1 MVLEPAAAVAPSG
14 RRVRGTLLVLAAML
28 LVALNLRTSITSVG
42 SLLTEVRAGLHLS
55 GLMAGVV
62 TTMPTIAFA
71 VFGAFTPVLV
81 RRFAAPRVLVAAMAA
96 LVAGQALRVITDSAV
111 IFVVTGALA
120 LSGIAVGNVLMPMLV
135 KQHFPERTGL
145 VTGMYSVSM
154 SIGATVGA
162 AAAVPIA
169 HAFGSWRAGLGVWA
183 ILALAAI
190 PLWLPAALRRPSAA
204 PAAVSGAKAL
214 ARVRPGA
221 TRLGWAMA
229 IFFGAQSLSGYAAMG
244 WLPTLFRDAGFAAE
258 HAGLL
263 LGILSVVGVP
273 MGLIMPSLAA
283 RVRRLHG
290 LILAL
295 AGLMIVSYLGMMLAP
310 HAGAYLW
317 VVVLSIGQSSF
328 PLALTVLGLRARTP
342 EGTVALSAFAQSIG
356 YLFAALGPLLVGYF
370 YGLTG
375 GWTVPMLFLIGI
387 AVLQAVAG
395 LFIAAP
401 RFVEDEQSRLSVEDE
416 QSRLSVEDEQSRL
429 GVEGG

>member
-1 MVLEPAAAVAPSG
+1 MVLEPAVAVAPA
-14 RRVRGTLLVLAAML
+14 VRGRARGTFLVLAAML

-42 SLLTEVRAGLHLS
+42 SLLTEVRDGLQLS

-81 RRFAAPRVLVAAMAA
+81 RRFAAPRVLIGAMAA
-96 LVAGQALRVITDSAV
+96 LVIGQALRVATGSAMVFV
-111 IFVVTGALA
+111 ITGALA
-120 LSGIAVGNVLMPMLV
+120 LSGIAIGNVLMPMLV

-145 VTGMYSVSM
+145 ITGMYSVSM
-154 SIGATVGA
+154 SIGATIGA
-162 AAAVPIA
+162 AATVPIA

-190 PLWLPAALRRPSAA
+190 PLWLPAALRRRSAA
-204 PAAVSGAKAL
+204 PVPAVPGAKIT

-229 IFFGAQSLSGYAAMG
+229 IFFGAQSLSGYATMG
-244 WLPTLFRDAGFAAE
+244 WLPTLFRDAGFSPE
-258 HAGLL
+258 NAGVL
-263 LGILSVVGVP
+263 LGVLSVVGVP

-283 RVRRLHG
+283 RLRRLHG
-290 LILAL
+290 LILVL
-295 AGLMIVSYLGMMLAP
+295 ASLMIVAYLGMMLAP
-310 HAGAYLW
+310 RAGAYLW
-317 VVVLSIGQSSF
+317 VVVLSVGQSAF

-375 GWTVPMLFLIGI
+375 TWTVPMLFLAAV
-387 AVLQAVAG
+387 AVLQATAG
-395 LFIAAP
+395 LAIARP
-401 RFVEDEQSRLSVEDE
+401 RFVEDEQ
-416 QSRLSVEDEQSRL
+416 
-429 GVEGG
+429 G

>member
-1 MVLEPAAAVAPSG
+1 MVLEPAAAVAPA
-14 RRVRGTLLVLAAML
+14 VRGRARGVFLVLAAML

-42 SLLTEVRAGLHLS
+42 SLLTEVREGLQLS

-62 TTMPTIAFA
+62 TTMPTVAFA
-71 VFGAFTPVLV
+71 FFGAFTPVLV

-96 LVAGQALRVITDSAV
+96 LVLGQALRVATGSAAVFVITS
-111 IFVVTGALA
+111 ALA
-120 LSGIAVGNVLMPMLV
+120 LSGIAIGNVLMPMLV
-135 KQHFPERTGL
+135 KQNFPERTGL
-145 VTGMYSVSM
+145 ITGMYSVSM
-154 SIGATVGA
+154 SIGATIGA
-162 AAAVPIA
+162 AATVPIA

-190 PLWLPAALRRPSAA
+190 PLWLPAALRHRAA
-204 PAAVSGAKAL
+204 SRAAAVAGATAV

-244 WLPTLFRDAGFAAE
+244 WLPTLFRDAGFSPE
-258 HAGLL
+258 NAGVL
-263 LGILSVVGVP
+263 LGVLSVVGVP

-283 RVRRLHG
+283 RLRNLHG

-295 AGLMIVSYLGMMLAP
+295 AGLMIVAYLGMMLAP
-310 HAGAYLW
+310 RAGAYLW
-317 VVVLSIGQSSF
+317 VVVLSVGQSSF
-328 PLALTVLGLRARTP
+328 PLALTVLGLRARTA

-375 GWTVPMLFLIGI
+375 AWTVPMLFLTGI

-395 LFIAAP
+395 LAVARP
-401 RFVEDEQSRLSVEDE
+401 RFIED
-416 QSRLSVEDEQSRL
+416 
-429 GVEGG
+429 

>member
-1 MVLEPAAAVAPSG
+1 MSTSPMVLEPAAAVAPAVRG
-14 RRVRGTLLVLAAML
+14 RARGTLLVLAAML

-42 SLLTEVRAGLHLS
+42 SLLTEVREGLQLS

-71 VFGAFTPVLV
+71 FFGAFTPVLV
-81 RRFAAPRVLVAAMAA
+81 RRFSAPRVLVAAMVA
-96 LVAGQALRVITDSAV
+96 LVAGQALRVATGSAAVFVITS
-111 IFVVTGALA
+111 ALA
-120 LSGIAVGNVLMPMLV
+120 LSGIAIGNVLMPMLV

-145 VTGMYSVSM
+145 VTGAYSVSM
-154 SIGATVGA
+154 SIGATIGA
-162 AAAVPIA
+162 AATVPIA

-190 PLWLPAALRRPSAA
+190 PLWLPAALRHRAA
-204 PAAVSGAKAL
+204 SRATAVPGAETI

-244 WLPTLFRDAGFAAE
+244 WLPTLFRDAGFSPE
-258 HAGLL
+258 NAGLL

-273 MGLIMPSLAA
+273 MGLIMPSLTA
-283 RVRRLHG
+283 RLPNLHG

-295 AGLMIVSYLGMMLAP
+295 AGLMIVAYLGMMLAP
-310 HAGAYLW
+310 RAGAYLW
-317 VVVLSIGQSSF
+317 VVVLSVGQSAF
-328 PLALTVLGLRARTP
+328 PLALTVLGLRARTA

-375 GWTVPMLFLIGI
+375 AWTVPMLFLV
-387 AVLQAVAG
+387 AVALLQATAG
-395 LFIAAP
+395 LAIARP
-401 RFVEDEQSRLSVEDE
+401 RFIEDE
-416 QSRLSVEDEQSRL
+416 
-429 GVEGG
+429 

>member
-1 MVLEPAAAVAPSG
+1 MSTSPMVLEPAAAVAPA
-14 RRVRGTLLVLAAML
+14 VRGRARGVFLVLAAML

-42 SLLTEVRAGLHLS
+42 SLLTEVREGLQLS

-62 TTMPTIAFA
+62 TTMPTVAFA
-71 VFGAFTPVLV
+71 FFGAFTPVLV

-96 LVAGQALRVITDSAV
+96 LVLGQALRVATGSAAVFVITS
-111 IFVVTGALA
+111 ALA
-120 LSGIAVGNVLMPMLV
+120 LSGIAIGNVLMPMLV
-135 KQHFPERTGL
+135 KQNFPERTGL
-145 VTGMYSVSM
+145 ITGMYSVSM
-154 SIGATVGA
+154 SIGATIGA
-162 AAAVPIA
+162 AATVPIA

-190 PLWLPAALRRPSAA
+190 PLWLPAALRHRAA
-204 PAAVSGAKAL
+204 SRAAAVAGATAV

-244 WLPTLFRDAGFAAE
+244 WLPTLFRDAGFSPE
-258 HAGLL
+258 NAGVL
-263 LGILSVVGVP
+263 LGVLSVVGVP

-283 RVRRLHG
+283 RLRNLHG

-295 AGLMIVSYLGMMLAP
+295 AGLMIVAYLGMMLAP
-310 HAGAYLW
+310 RAGAYLW
-317 VVVLSIGQSSF
+317 VVVLSVGQSSF
-328 PLALTVLGLRARTP
+328 PLALTVLGLRARTA

-375 GWTVPMLFLIGI
+375 AWTVPMLFLTGI

-395 LFIAAP
+395 LAVARP
-401 RFVEDEQSRLSVEDE
+401 RFIED
-416 QSRLSVEDEQSRL
+416 
-429 GVEGG
+429 

>member
-1 MVLEPAAAVAPSG
+1 MVLEPAAAVAPAVRG
-14 RRVRGTLLVLAAML
+14 RARGTLLVLAAML

-42 SLLTEVRAGLHLS
+42 SLLTEVREGLQLS

-71 VFGAFTPVLV
+71 FFGAFTPVLV
-81 RRFAAPRVLVAAMAA
+81 RRFSAPRVLVAAMVA
-96 LVAGQALRVITDSAV
+96 LVAGQALRVATGSAAVFVITS
-111 IFVVTGALA
+111 ALA
-120 LSGIAVGNVLMPMLV
+120 LSGIAIGNVLMPMLV

-145 VTGMYSVSM
+145 VTGAYSVSM
-154 SIGATVGA
+154 SIGATIGA
-162 AAAVPIA
+162 AATVPIA

-190 PLWLPAALRRPSAA
+190 PLWLPAALRHRAA
-204 PAAVSGAKAL
+204 SRATAVPGAETI

-244 WLPTLFRDAGFAAE
+244 WLPTLFRDAGFSPE
-258 HAGLL
+258 NAGLL

-273 MGLIMPSLAA
+273 MGLIMPSLTA
-283 RVRRLHG
+283 RLPNLHG

-295 AGLMIVSYLGMMLAP
+295 AGLMIVAYLGMMLAP
-310 HAGAYLW
+310 RAGAYLW
-317 VVVLSIGQSSF
+317 VVVLSVGQSAF
-328 PLALTVLGLRARTP
+328 PLALTVLGLRARTA

-375 GWTVPMLFLIGI
+375 AWTVPMLFLV
-387 AVLQAVAG
+387 AVALLQATAG
-395 LFIAAP
+395 LAIARP
-401 RFVEDEQSRLSVEDE
+401 RFIEDE
-416 QSRLSVEDEQSRL
+416 
-429 GVEGG
+429 

>member
-1 MVLEPAAAVAPSG
+1 MSTSPMVLEPAAAVAPAG
-14 RRVRGTLLVLAAML
+14 RRARGTLLVLAAML
-28 LVALNLRTSITSVG
+28 LVALNLRASITSVG
-42 SLLTEVRAGLHLS
+42 SLLTEVREGLHLS

-71 VFGAFTPVLV
+71 FFGAFTPVLV

-96 LVAGQALRVITDSAV
+96 LVAGQALRVATDSAAV
-111 IFVVTGALA
+111 FVVTGALA

-145 VTGMYSVSM
+145 ITGMYSVSM

-162 AAAVPIA
+162 ATAVPIA
-169 HAFGSWRAGLGVWA
+169 HAFGTWRAGLGVWA

-190 PLWLPAALRRPSAA
+190 PLWLPAALRRSR
-204 PAAVSGAKAL
+204 AVRTSSTGQKAV
-214 ARVRPGA
+214 ARVRPEV

-244 WLPTLFRDAGFAAE
+244 WLPTLFRDAGYSPE
-258 HAGLL
+258 NAGVL
-263 LGILSVVGVP
+263 LGVLSVVGVP

-283 RVRRLHG
+283 RLTKLHG
-290 LILAL
+290 LILTL
-295 AGLMIVSYLGMMLAP
+295 AGLMIVSYLGMIIAP
-310 HAGAYLW
+310 YAGAYLW

-328 PLALTVLGLRARTP
+328 PLALTVLGLRARTA

-375 GWTVPMLFLIGI
+375 GWTVPMLFLAGI
-387 AVLQAVAG
+387 ALLQAAAG
-395 LFIAAP
+395 LAIAAP
-401 RFVEDEQSRLSVEDE
+401 RHIEDEPHLRF
-416 QSRLSVEDEQSRL
+416 
-429 GVEGG
+429 

>member
-1 MVLEPAAAVAPSG
+1 MVLEPAVAVAPAG
-14 RRVRGTLLVLAAML
+14 RRGRGTLLVLAAML
-28 LVALNLRTSITSVG
+28 LVALNLRVSITSVG
-42 SLLTEVRAGLHLS
+42 SLLTEVREGLHLS

-81 RRFAAPRVLVAAMAA
+81 RRFAAPRVLVGAMVA
-96 LVAGQALRVITDSAV
+96 LVAGQALRVATDSAAV
-111 IFVVTGALA
+111 FVVTGALA
-120 LSGIAVGNVLMPMLV
+120 LSGIAIGNVLMPMLV
-135 KQHFPERTGL
+135 KQNFPERTGL
-145 VTGMYSVSM
+145 ITGAYSVSM

-162 AAAVPIA
+162 ATAVPIA

-190 PLWLPAALRRPSAA
+190 PLWLPAALRRSTVVAVTRSKAA
-204 PAAVSGAKAL
+204 
-214 ARVRPGA
+214 ARVRPEV

-244 WLPTLFRDAGFAAE
+244 WLPTLFRDAGYSPE
-258 HAGLL
+258 NAGVLL
-263 LGILSVVGVP
+263 AVLSVVGVP
-273 MGLIMPSLAA
+273 MGLIMPSLSA
-283 RVRRLHG
+283 RLKNLHG

-295 AGLMIVSYLGMMLAP
+295 SGMMMLSYLGMIFAP

-328 PLALTVLGLRARTP
+328 PLALTVLGLRARTA

-375 GWTVPMLFLIGI
+375 GWTVPMLFLVGM
-387 AVLQAVAG
+387 ALLQAVAG
-395 LFIAAP
+395 LAIAAP
-401 RFVEDEQSRLSVEDE
+401 RFIEDEPALTRNP
-416 QSRLSVEDEQSRL
+416 
-429 GVEGG
+429 